1 MIVAKILRMPKMME
15 KTSQT
20 IIRIE
25 TIMDALENIDVPS
38 KTIIIVSLLGEVEA
52 VAVVEQ
58 ETPQILIM
66 KSIVLL
72 KTKRVVRALPVL
84 KF

>member
-1 MIVAKILRMPKMME
+1 MME